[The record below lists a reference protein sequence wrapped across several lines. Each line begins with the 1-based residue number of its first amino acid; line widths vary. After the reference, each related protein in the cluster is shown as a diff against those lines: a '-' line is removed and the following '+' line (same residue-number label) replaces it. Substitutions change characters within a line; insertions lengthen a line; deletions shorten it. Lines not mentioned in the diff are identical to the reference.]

1 MFRFKSITRLIKDNH
16 GGTEYIAVIIAI
28 SFLLFLFL
36 SGANNAYTLTR
47 HAQMESVLREALFE
61 MERQGG
67 LAPNIET
74 FIRTTLTRRGIAD
87 ASIHVTGTGLTPP
100 VAYGDPITL
109 TIEYTFRVRR
119 PFLDGLLIGGAE
131 DEPQTIRVTGSSAS
145 RHFVRP

>member
-1 MFRFKSITRLIKDNH
+1 MI
-16 GGTEYIAVIIAI
+16 IAV

-47 HAQMESVLREALFE
+47 HAQMESVLRESLFE

-67 LAPNIET
+67 LTPGIEA
-74 FIRTTLTRRGIAD
+74 FIRTSLTQRGIID
-87 ASIHVTGTGLTPP
+87 TNIVITGTGLVPL

-109 TIEYTFRVRR
+109 TIEYTFSARR
-119 PFLDGLLIGGAE
+119 PFLHGLLIGGAE